1 MSTSKQVSTV
11 KIGVYIYNG
20 GYRAFSGYPVSL
32 PVWNV
37 NFQDKADFLTSP
49 VTRSLNGFE
58 RGNPM
63 GWRTKVDVFLDNSTS
78 THSSTIR
85 ALMSLMSSQYAR
97 TFFTTTVGTVTGN
110 TIVITNG
117 VQTNDFYNGL
127 IAVNDTLGQSIQIVS
142 YVGSSRVATLAST
155 PSWVAGN
162 NMRVVARSNY
172 PTVLGVSVDN
182 TPVTPGVP
190 PDNMVYCNLLDG
202 SFGIERQLTVGKQ
215 VIQLSLTEVE
225 RKQNIDDKLRIT

>member
-11 KIGVYIYNG
+11 KMGVYIYNG

-78 THSSTIR
+78 TNSSTIR

-97 TFFTTTVGTVTGN
+97 TFFTTEVGTVAGD
-110 TIVITNG
+110 TIVIADG
-117 VQTNDFYNGL
+117 VQTDDYYNGL
-127 IAVNDTLGQSIQIVS
+127 IAVNDTLTESIRITD
-142 YVGSSRVATLAST
+142 YDGASRVATLAST
-155 PSWVAGN
+155 PAWVAGN
-162 NMRVVARSNY
+162 DMRVVARSNY
-172 PTVLGVSVDN
+172 PTVLGVSLDDTDANV
-182 TPVTPGVP
+182 
-190 PDNMVYCNLLDG
+190 VYCNLLDG
-202 SFGIERQLTVGKQ
+202 SYGIERQLTVGKQ

-225 RKQNIDDKLRIT
+225 RKQNIDDKLRIL

>member
-1 MSTSKQVSTV
+1 MSTIKQVSTV
-11 KIGVYIYNG
+11 KMGVYIYNG

-63 GWRTKVDVFLDNSTS
+63 GWRTKVDVFLDNSMS
-78 THSSTIR
+78 ANSSTIR

-117 VQTNDFYNGL
+117 VQTNNFYNGL

-142 YVGSSRVATLAST
+142 YVGSSRVATLASAPT
-155 PSWVAGN
+155 GWVAGN

-172 PTVLGVSVDN
+172 PTVLGVSLDN
-182 TPVTPGVP
+182 TDANV
-190 PDNMVYCNLLDG
+190 VYCNLLDG